1 MIFDISQN
9 IARKVAE
16 KALADIDKYLRKKR
30 ERGELKNTG
39 KKKKYFNT
47 RFGNIFYSRTRYQDK
62 KTGKARYLVD
72 KVLSVSKNQR
82 ISLSRAK
89 IECLLPTFSFLIE
102 KKL

>member
-16 KALADIDKYLRKKR
+16 KALADIDNYLRKKR

-39 KKKKYFNT
+39 KRKKYFIT

-72 KVLSVSKNQR
+72 KALSVSKNQR

-89 IECLLPTFSFLIE
+89 IECLLSTFSFLIE